1 MNRVSTS
8 STSCY
13 ALTLDYPLRPGSPSL
28 KHYRL
33 PSSHSRQAN
42 YAQPLHNTTA
52 GILTLTGLGAEP
64 SIMVTGSSGMRVRS
78 PALVEY
84 RERDDAGNGNEN
96 KTAPEDLEKQPKES
110 PEVAKVSNQ
119 DSRGESPP
127 PCAPTK
133 KTSPG
138 IGSLD
143 DRGKVG
149 NGLPSCQETDT
160 TTQGPGYRLQRPR
173 SESSERVRP
182 ALRPRHHRSSSM
194 PSFSKTVHFDTKLNN
209 VCYFRKADRPL
220 AVSAGSSPVIGHL
233 EVNEYPFY
241 ADNDEDLFEWQ
252 LFTPNFPRDSLDR
265 DSMPARLERL
275 YLSHDKKHIL
285 GSVIVANLAFEKS
298 VICRFTLDYWTT
310 TSETTAVHC
319 CAVPGQMGKY
329 DRFIFS
335 IRLTETVN
343 IESKPIFLCIRY
355 NVNGQEFWDNNLG
368 TNFQDMIQ
376 NIEHFKN
383 ITLVEHV
390 LT

>member
-1 MNRVSTS
+1 MHRSSTS

-13 ALTLDYPLRPGSPSL
+13 GLTLDHPLRPGSPSF

-33 PSSHSRQAN
+33 PTSHSRQAN

-96 KTAPEDLEKQPKES
+96 KTAPEALERQPKES
-110 PEVAKVSNQ
+110 PEVAKASNQ
-119 DSRGESPP
+119 DLGGESSPP
-127 PCAPTK
+127 FAPTK

-138 IGSLD
+138 TGSLD

-149 NGLPSCQETDT
+149 NESPSCQETS
-160 TTQGPGYRLQRPR
+160 TTQGPGERLQRPR

-194 PSFSKTVHFDTKLNN
+194 PSFSKTVHFDTKLNH

-233 EVNEYPFY
+233 EANEYPFY

-252 LFTPNFPRDSLDR
+252 LFTPNFPRNSLDR
-265 DSMPARLERL
+265 DSMPVRLERL
-275 YLSHDKKHIL
+275 YLSHDNKHIL

-319 CAVPGQMGKY
+319 CPVPGQMGKY

-368 TNFQDMIQ
+368 TNFQVDLR
-376 NIEHFKN
+376 KKYGC
-383 ITLVEHV
+383 
-390 LT
+390 